1 MSLFDDASLA
11 MIPSAYK
18 DGKLYSIKPTDGS
31 GDFTFT
37 RGSNLAATR
46 VDVNGLIEKGRENL
60 LLQSNQFDTTWTTSN
75 ANVTGGQSGYD
86 GSSDAWL
93 LEKSASLGYLRQ
105 TELSA
110 SAANLSIFV
119 KANDSDY
126 VLLAADY
133 GTRTAYFDLQSGVV
147 GHTSAG
153 VIAKILFIGDGWY
166 RCSATFGAISDV
178 RIYPAENNLVTASSG
193 SVFIQDAQLEQGLV
207 ATDYIET
214 TTTTAQAGI
223 LEDMPRLD
231 YSGGAS
237 CPSLLLEPQRTNVVT
252 NSEYFGASDWIKS
265 RSVVSA
271 NTTISPSGI
280 QDAETIT
287 ENTFT
292 NNFSGLEQEIAVVN
306 GTTYTQS
313 IFVKRGNIDFFS
325 VGYFIVGGANG
336 RVIYNLNTKLVTL
349 SSNITSSS
357 ITDFANG
364 WVRISITYTANAS
377 STNYFAY
384 FHTKDSG
391 TTYYN
396 GDGTGFTHVWG
407 AQLESNASYPSSYIP
422 TYGTSQ
428 TRSKDS
434 CIKTGISSLIGQT
447 EGTLFV
453 EFTPTSNINTE
464 VIQLL
469 ADTALDNIVTIACG
483 AGFIYG
489 VVYTPPNYR
498 FQPVIAQTIPNN
510 TFKVALCYKNNDF
523 TFFINGVKVASGA
536 NSYSP
541 SSPLTRINFNE
552 AFLFGNQVINYKSV
566 LVFPVKLT
574 DAELAALTTL

>member
-193 SVFIQDAQLEQGLV
+193 SVFIQDAQLELGLV

-237 CPSLLLEPQRTNVVT
+237 CPSLLLEPQRTNKLPY
-252 NSEYFGASDWIKS
+252 SEYFEGAASGTITLEGGYLAPDGTNSAYKITVTDLSLAYLVYVGISLADDS
-265 RSVVSA
+265 RSIYARSVSGTGTA
-271 NTTISPSGI
+271 QLLSHNSNTN
-280 QDAETIT
+280 
-287 ENTFT
+287 NTFT
-292 NNFSGLEQEIAVVN
+292 LTEQWQRFELNSAPLVSDNFYAVDFRGG
-306 GTTYTQS
+306 GTLTEL
-313 IFVKRGNIDFFS
+313 II
-325 VGYFIVGGANG
+325 
-336 RVIYNLNTKLVTL
+336 
-349 SSNITSSS
+349 
-357 ITDFANG
+357 
-364 WVRISITYTANAS
+364 
-377 STNYFAY
+377 
-384 FHTKDSG
+384 
-391 TTYYN
+391 
-396 GDGTGFTHVWG
+396 WG
-407 AQLESNASYPSSYIP
+407 AQCEVGSYPTSYIP

-428 TRSKDS
+428 TRSDDACNTGSLLSTFDDS
-434 CIKTGISSLIGQT
+434 QGVLFAEFNPSFPEASSRQITINDATYSNRIIIEVRESGTKIKALVLAAGSAEFESTKNISVVDTTYKVAVKYSAT
-447 EGTLFV
+447 
-453 EFTPTSNINTE
+453 
-464 VIQLL
+464 
-469 ADTALDNIVTIACG
+469 DTAFFVNGEKVSSSTGTIAMPTG
-483 AGFIYG
+483 LKHLSFTGRY
-489 VVYTPPNYR
+489 
-498 FQPVIAQTIPNN
+498 
-510 TFKVALCYKNNDF
+510 ND
-523 TFFINGVKVASGA
+523 
-536 NSYSP
+536 NS
-541 SSPLTRINFNE
+541 L
-552 AFLFGNQVINYKSV
+552 AFESRTKQLSY
-566 LVFPVKLT
+566 FPTALT
-574 DAELAALTTL
+574 DSECIALTS